1 MGPFLVSLFITA
13 GVCAWLYNQ
22 LQRRSGNNTEQS
34 AILTGVIAAIL
45 FLILYTS
52 LGLFL

>member
-13 GVCAWLYNQ
+13 GACTWVYIK
-22 LQRRSGNNTEQS
+22 LQKKSGSNTEQS
-34 AILTGVIAAIL
+34 IIATAVVAMVM
-45 FLILYTS
+45 FLILYTI

>member
-1 MGPFLVSLFITA
+1 MQPFLISVFLTA
-13 GVCAWLYNQ
+13 GICVWVYNQ

-34 AILTGVIAAIL
+34 AIATAVVAMIML
-45 FLILYTS
+45 LIFYTA